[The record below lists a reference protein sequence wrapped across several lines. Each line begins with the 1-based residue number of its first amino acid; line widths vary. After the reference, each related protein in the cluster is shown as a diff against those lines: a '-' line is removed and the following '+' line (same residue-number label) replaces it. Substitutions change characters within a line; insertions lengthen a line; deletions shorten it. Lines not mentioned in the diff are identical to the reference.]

1 VLFLFMLIDAGFFLR
16 THDFLQPLEKP
27 GASPEDETSSL
38 PQQPPPQPVV
48 KQHAL
53 PLPGGVGTFSIRPAP
68 VVKAEQHALPLPG
81 GVGTFSI
88 RPAPVVKAEP
98 PLVLCGQP
106 TTQPGGRGAFFFSS
120 SMHAYVRYN
129 RFTDR
134 ASHLFRAYTTGHA
147 RCSLGARLPCARVSE
162 YVGTCVA

>member
-1 VLFLFMLIDAGFFLR
+1 MLIDAGFFLR

-98 PLVLCGQP
+98 PLVLWGQP
-106 TTQPGGRGAFFFSS
+106 TTQPGGRGAFFFLPACTRTCATTDSPTARRTCS
-120 SMHAYVRYN
+120 VR
-129 RFTDR
+129 TPLVT
-134 ASHLFRAYTTGHA
+134 HVV
-147 RCSLGARLPCARVSE
+147 RLAHGCRVPVFPS
-162 YVGTCVA
+162 T